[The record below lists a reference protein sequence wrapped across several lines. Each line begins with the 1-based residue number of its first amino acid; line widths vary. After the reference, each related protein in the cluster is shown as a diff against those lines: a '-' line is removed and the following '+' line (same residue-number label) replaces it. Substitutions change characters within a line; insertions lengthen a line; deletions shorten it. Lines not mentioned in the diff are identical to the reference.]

1 MCQVEL
7 RMDLMED
14 EAQQTKHNSLQEHI
28 PYLPSLNDNSP
39 LLQWQSIKDKNSKNP
54 FARKYLQS
62 YCFLLTVSPS
72 SPILLSN
79 PFIYTNTELIKET

>member
-7 RMDLMED
+7 RMVLVED

-39 LLQWQSIKDKNSKNP
+39 LLQWQRQEFKEPFCKEILAKLLFLAHSI
-54 FARKYLQS
+54 
-62 YCFLLTVSPS
+62 
-72 SPILLSN
+72 PILSHPAFQ
-79 PFIYTNTELIKET
+79 PFSLHKR